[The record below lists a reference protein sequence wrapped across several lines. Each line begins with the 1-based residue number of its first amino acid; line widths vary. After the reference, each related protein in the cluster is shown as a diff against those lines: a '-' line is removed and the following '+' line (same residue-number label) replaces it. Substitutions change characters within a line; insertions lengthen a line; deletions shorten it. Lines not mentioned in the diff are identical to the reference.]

1 MISVFGTLVGKE
13 ELEEIKSSLG
23 NHWMGLGPKVGLF
36 EKLFSERQSL
46 SGLVMVDSGTNALYL
61 AIKLLNLPKQSEII
75 LPALTWIGCAQAVA
89 LNDHI
94 PVFCDVDLET
104 QNVTAQTIKSQI
116 TSKTSAIMVVHYAGK
131 PVKMQEIMDLGYPVI
146 EDAAHAV
153 DSKIG
158 GQFCGS
164 LGTIGVYS
172 FDAVKNL
179 ATPEGGGITSKN
191 PVFLDMAREMRY
203 CGIAKSGFEARDT
216 SKNRWWQYQVRDI
229 CPKLLP
235 NDICASVGLAQLK
248 KLDYL
253 QRLRKQV
260 WDYYQREFTSV
271 PWLAIPREAEGNE
284 QHSYFTYCI
293 RVLNNRR
300 DDLARYLLEKGV
312 YTTLRYEPLHLIP
325 IYKSKSKLPIC
336 EQLNEEALSI
346 PLHPRL
352 TESEIQFI
360 VDAIMKFR

>member
-260 WDYYQREFTSV
+260 WDYYQREFT
-271 PWLAIPREAEGNE
+271 G
-284 QHSYFTYCI
+284 
-293 RVLNNRR
+293 
-300 DDLARYLLEKGV
+300 
-312 YTTLRYEPLHLIP
+312 
-325 IYKSKSKLPIC
+325 
-336 EQLNEEALSI
+336 
-346 PLHPRL
+346 
-352 TESEIQFI
+352 
-360 VDAIMKFR
+360 